1 MKQKL
6 LFCFACI
13 LFALKVP
20 ATTLMVSVEND
31 VFSPAS
37 ATIHLGD
44 TVMFMWV
51 AGTHTTTSTTIPSGA
66 TAWDNPMDAAH
77 TMFTYVP
84 AVTGTYNYQ
93 CTFHVAMGMVGS
105 FTVISPTNVP
115 VVAENELFSLYP
127 NPARGNVHLHFT
139 QSSLPVNIHV
149 MDATGRE
156 LMKETFSNTSDATLY
171 LSAFG
176 TGLYFIKADQNEKTY
191 IDRVNVI
198 K

>member
-6 LFCFACI
+6 FFFLACT
-13 LFALKVP
+13 LLALKVP

-31 VFSPAS
+31 VFAPAS
-37 ATIHLGD
+37 VTIHLGD

-51 AGTHTTTSTTIPSGA
+51 VGTHTTTSTTIPSGA
-66 TAWDNPMDAAH
+66 VSWDNPMDAAH

-105 FTVISPTNVP
+105 FTVIPPTGVQQ
-115 VVAENELFSLYP
+115 VTTGQFLLYP
-127 NPARGNVHLHFT
+127 NPVSGTVHMSFT
-139 QSSLPVNIHV
+139 DTHSPVNIQV
-149 MDATGRE
+149 SDVTGKE
-156 LMKETFSNTSDATLY
+156 IMKTSFNSANTISLD

-176 TGLYFIKADQNEKTY
+176 TGMYFIKAEQNEKTY
-191 IDRVNVI
+191 VDRVNVI